1 MVIADANALIADAM
15 RRTRGLFNILPFLA
29 ERGLIRLLTSEHI
42 DEKVYA
48 RLPEACRNAHV
59 DLAAATHAYETV
71 HRPLLRLV
79 DVGEWMLDDR
89 RVRSVRLAD
98 AEDVPVAQLGVL
110 LAPSLVL
117 TRDPHLLD
125 AGVGERDWAD
135 ALVVMKE
142 LIELEEMMWGSAQA
156 MVLTGRLA
164 ALSVTE
170 FVRFLGRSEVAL
182 AITIGLAI
190 AIGWEFCRDL
200 RTPPA
205 WFKERVAPAA
215 ERVMLGLSGV
225 FEQYNAVAQRVHG
238 TLVAPCEVETLEAAL
253 ARILVQA
260 PAPLPAAD
268 VHARMP
274 YDWRQAAEV
283 GDVMAALRSQ
293 AAFRLVRGRGWELGY
308 RPGPR
313 PGIVRRSLPAGS
325 RQGSPDPAKEI
336 ARFRVL
342 SLVGVPTRTQPRRE
356 HVPQEPAARRNR

>member
-48 RLPEACRNAHV
+48 KLPEACGNAHV
-59 DLAAATHAYETV
+59 DLAAAVRAYEAV

-79 DVGEWMLDDR
+79 DVGELMLDDE
-89 RVRSVRLAD
+89 RVGRVQLAD
-98 AEDVPVAQLGVL
+98 LEDVPVAQLGVL

-125 AGVGERDWAD
+125 AGIGERDWAD

-164 ALSVTE
+164 APGVTE

-182 AITIGLAI
+182 GITIGLAI
-190 AIGWEFCRDL
+190 AIGWELRRDF
-200 RTPPA
+200 RTAPA
-205 WFKERVAPAA
+205 RLKERVAPAA
-215 ERVMLGLSGV
+215 ERVMLGLSYV
-225 FEQYNAVAQRVHG
+225 FEQRNSIGQRVDG
-238 TLVAPCEVETLEAAL
+238 MLVAPCELETLEAAL

-260 PAPLPAAD
+260 SAPLPAAE
-268 VHARMP
+268 VHARLP
-274 YDWRQAAEV
+274 YDWRQTVEV
-283 GDVMAALRSQ
+283 GDVMSALRSQ
-293 AAFRLVRGRGWELGY
+293 SPFRLARGRGWELGY
-308 RPGPR
+308 QPGPR
-313 PGIVRRSLPAGS
+313 PATVSRLIPALPTASGEGSLTTGY
-325 RQGSPDPAKEI
+325 G
-336 ARFRVL
+336 
-342 SLVGVPTRTQPRRE
+342 
-356 HVPQEPAARRNR
+356 